1 MKLYAIQYKEGTA
14 NFGSI
19 VWMNEEQMKTWST
32 KGYELLGT
40 IEVTEP
46 GTHKASEIE
55 WSDGNIEYRRMS
67 NRHDN
72 TYNSGFRSAERIFAP
87 KKTVTKEAEDRG
99 PTGEG
104 DRTGYIE
111 RFFIPANAKNIHCT
125 YEVEE

>member
-1 MKLYAIQYKEGTA
+1 MKLYAWR
-14 NFGSI
+14 FG
-19 VWMNEEQMKTWST
+19 NEVHIHTSEWNNSA
-32 KGYELLGT
+32 YELLGT

-87 KKTVTKEAEDRG
+87 KKTVTKEANIISHH
-99 PTGEG
+99 
-104 DRTGYIE
+104 RTLAGFETVTYE
-111 RFFIPANAKNIHCT
+111 IPSPYKNLKPPT
-125 YEVEE
+125 YEVEG

>member
-1 MKLYAIQYKEGTA
+1 MKLYAYRRAGRIEFETCPLPLEAGVTD
-14 NFGSI
+14 F
-19 VWMNEEQMKTWST
+19 
-32 KGYELLGT
+32 GT

-87 KKTVTKEAEDRG
+87 KKTVTKEANIISHH
-99 PTGEG
+99 
-104 DRTGYIE
+104 RTLAGFETVTYE
-111 RFFIPANAKNIHCT
+111 IPSPYKNLKPPT
-125 YEVEE
+125 YEVEER